1 MKHNSTCHTG
11 DSVAFALGS
20 INHIHDLPE
29 VTFNSAGAINFF
41 LRAEYIQRKEN
52 ITQSAPFF
60 TQTGHVP
67 MYKEVMHL
75 FHAMAASETDVLAK
89 RWGMLQNEQGFSV
102 ELEPDRTLVNG
113 LLPLFCEG
121 LFLYNTQK
129 MCGIPYPIITF
140 DTYCSPLFF
149 EMKHLVDSMSL

>member
-1 MKHNSTCHTG
+1 
-11 DSVAFALGS
+11 
-20 INHIHDLPE
+20 
-29 VTFNSAGAINFF
+29 
-41 LRAEYIQRKEN
+41 
-52 ITQSAPFF
+52 
-60 TQTGHVP
+60 
-67 MYKEVMHL
+67 MHL
-75 FHAMAASETDVLAK
+75 FHAMVASETDILAK
-89 RWGMLQNEQGFSV
+89 RWGMPQNEQGFGV

-149 EMKHLVDSMSL
+149 EMKHLVDSMSSDHTMERITKDNLFITTFDLWHVHIQVIGHQQHCLIVNQLQCVLMRQPCGVVHALQKIFRNWRINRIRK